1 MRRVAAAWALVLA
14 AAGTVAWLDRGAD
27 AGDLG
32 FFVTAGRTLVSGD
45 WAQTYA
51 DPAVQAGPLQ
61 LAPLGLADALAGL
74 LGASTLGLLA
84 LAIELLAAAAVLAVA
99 WLVLRGRP
107 LSGAWIAAGVG
118 AAAVL
123 LGLPRSAFVD
133 GHPAQLFVPLL
144 WLVAAHLARSGRVLP
159 AGALVGLS
167 AGLETWGLLG
177 VAALVLAPRRRGALG
192 GGGVAVALAAA
203 LYLPFALAGEF
214 RMLEYRW
221 TVADGT
227 LASLVLEPGSAFPW
241 ELRVLQGAAAVGAG
255 VALALLLRRTT
266 HALWAPL
273 AAVVAVRLLL
283 DPLGYSWYWLA
294 LQALVLVG
302 AAELLTSPWFAEL
315 RRRISGSRARV
326 PMETG

>member
-14 AAGTVAWLDRGAD
+14 AAGVVASLDRGAD

-32 FFVTAGRTLVSGD
+32 FFVTAGRRLVSAD

-61 LAPLGLADALAGL
+61 LGPLGVADALAGS
-74 LGASTLGLLA
+74 LGFSTLGLLA
-84 LAIELLAAAAVLAVA
+84 LVVELGAAAALLGAA
-99 WLVLRGRP
+99 WLVLRGRGP
-107 LSGAWIAAGVG
+107 SAAWGAVAVG
-118 AAAVL
+118 AVGVL

-144 WLVAAHLARSGRVLP
+144 WLVAARLALSGRVVS

-177 VAALVLAPRRRGALG
+177 VVALVLAPRWRDAAVGA
-192 GGGVAVALAAA
+192 AVAAGAAGA

-227 LASLVLEPGSAFPW
+227 LAGLVLEPGSAFPW
-241 ELRVLQGAAAVGAG
+241 ELRLLQGAAAVGAG
-255 VALALLLRRTT
+255 IAVALLLRRTS
-266 HALWAPL
+266 HAVWAPL

-294 LQALVLVG
+294 LQVVVLVG
-302 AAELLTSPWFAEL
+302 AAELLTSAWFAEL
-315 RRRISGSRARV
+315 RRRISGSRAGV